1 METTLLLKVPACGSA
16 PGRAGSN
23 SSITSAR
30 PPKAPNEAP
39 PPMYFPSV
47 VTSGQI
53 PSRACRPPGP
63 VREVI
68 TSSKM
73 SRAPDCRVASR
84 STDRNA
90 GSPGMH
96 PPEPSM
102 GSTSTHAR
110 LPACSR
116 SRACAPAASL
126 YSASSTS

>member
-73 SRAPDCRVASR
+73 SRAPDCS
-84 STDRNA
+84 
-90 GSPGMH
+90 
-96 PPEPSM
+96 
-102 GSTSTHAR
+102 
-110 LPACSR
+110 
-116 SRACAPAASL
+116 APAIAWRTTGFECP
-126 YSASSTS
+126 YSPAEY

>member
-1 METTLLLKVPACGSA
+1 
-16 PGRAGSN
+16 
-23 SSITSAR
+23 
-30 PPKAPNEAP
+30 
-39 PPMYFPSV
+39 MYFPSV
-47 VTSGQI
+47 VTSGRM
-53 PSRACRPPGP
+53 PSRACRPPDP
-63 VREVI
+63 VRDVI
-68 TSSKM
+68 TSSKI
-73 SRAPDCRVASR
+73 SSAPACRVVSR

-116 SRACAPAASL
+116 TRAHAPAASL